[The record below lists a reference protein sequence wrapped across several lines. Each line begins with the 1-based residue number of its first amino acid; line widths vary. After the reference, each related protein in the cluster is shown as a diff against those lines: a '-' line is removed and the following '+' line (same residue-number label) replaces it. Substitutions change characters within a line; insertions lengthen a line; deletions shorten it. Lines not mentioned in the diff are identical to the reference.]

1 MQFIVEKKVNKVA
14 LNKAQVLFLL
24 VHVNNKATKYGEF
37 YDFLSR
43 VDKKIIDAILE
54 QNKFKEGIVKLIKLS
69 DYSGYIFLATVE
81 KFDIEKLRLLTRQ
94 FVSVAKAENSKI
106 ISFNLSDYELKKS
119 AEEIATNILMAQF
132 DFSRNF
138 KKEPKEGWQYLEK
151 VLIFSS
157 GNNKEVQKEIKNGE
171 ILGEAINLAR
181 MLSSYP
187 PSHMTPMALAEAA
200 EDMSREVKNFSVEIF
215 NEKKLKAEGMNAIL
229 AVGAGSANLPRLII
243 MEYKGGKSSDKPLV
257 FIGKGVTFDSGGLN
271 LKSGDGMADMHM
283 DMAGGAGVLCA
294 LKAIAAMKLPVNV
307 IGIVPAVENMPSGF
321 SYRQGDIIKAY
332 GGKTIEIGNTDAEG
346 RVILAEAIEY
356 AKSKN
361 PKIIFTLATLTGAA
375 MVALGTRMAALF
387 VKDNHELQDKIQK
400 IGDKC
405 GEKLWPL
412 PLSDFNE
419 KDVEGNFADVI
430 NTHKRNSRYG
440 GASSAAAFLSCFAK
454 PFYFAHIDMAPR
466 MLVNPEEEFLAKGA
480 TGYGVRLLYEIAK
493 SNLTCQ

>member
-1 MQFIVEKKVNKVA
+1 M
-14 LNKAQVLFLL
+14 
-24 VHVNNKATKYGEF
+24 
-37 YDFLSR
+37 R
-43 VDKKIIDAILE
+43 
-54 QNKFKEGIVKLIKLS
+54 IKS
-69 DYSGYIFLATVE
+69 DS
-81 KFDIEKLRLLTRQ
+81 
-94 FVSVAKAENSKI
+94 
-106 ISFNLSDYELKKS
+106 
-119 AEEIATNILMAQF
+119 
-132 DFSRNF
+132 
-138 KKEPKEGWQYLEK
+138 
-151 VLIFSS
+151 
-157 GNNKEVQKEIKNGE
+157 
-171 ILGEAINLAR
+171 
-181 MLSSYP
+181 
-187 PSHMTPMALAEAA
+187 
-200 EDMSREVKNFSVEIF
+200 
-215 NEKKLKAEGMNAIL
+215 
-229 AVGAGSANLPRLII
+229 
-243 MEYKGGKSSDKPLV
+243 
-257 FIGKGVTFDSGGLN
+257 
-271 LKSGDGMADMHM
+271 
-283 DMAGGAGVLCA
+283 
-294 LKAIAAMKLPVNV
+294 AMKLPVNV